1 MGVIDVD
8 RMLES
13 MTPQQMD
20 EWLAYYQVE
29 PFGDEWLQAGTIAA
43 VVYNVV
49 ASVGSAMGGK
59 SLKEKDMRDPDDFIP
74 TDKPKRRRAS
84 TPAEQMA
91 VIASTMG
98 F

>member
-1 MGVIDVD
+1 MVDVD
-8 RMLES
+8 GMLES

-20 EWLAYYQVE
+20 EWIAYYRIE

-43 VVYNVV
+43 VMYNVV
-49 ASVGSAMGGK
+49 ASVGAAMGGK
-59 SLKEKDMRDPDDFIP
+59 SLKDKDMRDPDDFIP
-74 TDKPKRRRAS
+74 SDKPKRRRRAT

-98 F
+98 M